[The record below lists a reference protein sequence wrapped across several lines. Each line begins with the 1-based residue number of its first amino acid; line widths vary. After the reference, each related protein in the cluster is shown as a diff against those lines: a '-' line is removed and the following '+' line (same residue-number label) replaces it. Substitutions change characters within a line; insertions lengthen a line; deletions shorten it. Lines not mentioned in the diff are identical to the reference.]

1 MKSRTIKTDYLARV
15 EGEGGLYVKIKG
27 DTVKDVQLRIFE
39 PPRFF
44 EAFLRGRKYTEAP
57 DITARICG
65 ICPVTYQMASSQ
77 AMEDA
82 CGVKVDGQLRA
93 LRRLLVCGEWMES
106 HYLHIYMLHAPDFLG
121 YDDAIQMAKD
131 HPEAVMRALRLKKL
145 GNDIIIL
152 LGGREIHPISPRVG
166 GWFKVPTKKE
176 LEPLLEKLK
185 NAIEDAEETVRFS
198 GTLPFPELE
207 QDYEYVSLSHPD
219 EYPFNEGRL
228 ISNKDVDIE
237 LSEFLDHFR
246 EIQVEHSTSLHAV
259 HQGHGSYLVGPLA
272 RFNNCFDKLT
282 PRCQDAARKAGI
294 EPGCGNMFK
303 SIIARSVECLYCVE
317 EAIRIIEEYEPP
329 DEPYLEVPPKEGVGF
344 GASEAPRG
352 LCWHRYKIDNN
363 GIIQDARIIPPTSQN
378 QGICESDLKLFV
390 ENHMDLPDDKLQ
402 WQCEQVIRNY
412 DPCISCS
419 CHFLKLKIDR
429 EK

>member
-1 MKSRTIKTDYLARV
+1 
-15 EGEGGLYVKIKG
+15 
-27 DTVKDVQLRIFE
+27 
-39 PPRFF
+39 
-44 EAFLRGRKYTEAP
+44 
-57 DITARICG
+57 
-65 ICPVTYQMASSQ
+65 
-77 AMEDA
+77 
-82 CGVKVDGQLRA
+82 
-93 LRRLLVCGEWMES
+93 
-106 HYLHIYMLHAPDFLG
+106 
-121 YDDAIQMAKD
+121 
-131 HPEAVMRALRLKKL
+131 
-145 GNDIIIL
+145 
-152 LGGREIHPISPRVG
+152 
-166 GWFKVPTKKE
+166 
-176 LEPLLEKLK
+176 
-185 NAIEDAEETVRFS
+185 
-198 GTLPFPELE
+198 
-207 QDYEYVSLSHPD
+207 
-219 EYPFNEGRL
+219 
-228 ISNKDVDIE
+228 
-237 LSEFLDHFR
+237 
-246 EIQVEHSTSLHAV
+246 
-259 HQGHGSYLVGPLA
+259 
-272 RFNNCFDKLT
+272 
-282 PRCQDAARKAGI
+282 
-294 EPGCGNMFK
+294 MFK

>member
-219 EYPFNEGRL
+219 E
-228 ISNKDVDIE
+228 
-237 LSEFLDHFR
+237 
-246 EIQVEHSTSLHAV
+246 
-259 HQGHGSYLVGPLA
+259 
-272 RFNNCFDKLT
+272 
-282 PRCQDAARKAGI
+282 
-294 EPGCGNMFK
+294 
-303 SIIARSVECLYCVE
+303 
-317 EAIRIIEEYEPP
+317 
-329 DEPYLEVPPKEGVGF
+329 
-344 GASEAPRG
+344 
-352 LCWHRYKIDNN
+352 
-363 GIIQDARIIPPTSQN
+363 
-378 QGICESDLKLFV
+378 
-390 ENHMDLPDDKLQ
+390 
-402 WQCEQVIRNY
+402 
-412 DPCISCS
+412 
-419 CHFLKLKIDR
+419 
-429 EK
+429 